1 MHVPQPSPLRK
12 QMVPFDD
19 PEWIY
24 EIKHDGFRA
33 LAVIEHDACR
43 FFSRKNQLLAG
54 YRKLGKAVAEEVK
67 ARTAILDGELVVI
80 DPHGRTV
87 FASMMKRAHYQV
99 RYFAFDVL
107 WLDGK
112 DLRLL
117 PLLRRKSILKRILPP
132 CSQHVLYVDHIRGKG
147 RWLFQQVCKL
157 DLEGIVAKHGTSPYR
172 ERIASDMWIK
182 IKNPDYSQK
191 EGRGNIFRRTG

>member
-12 QMVPFDD
+12 QMAPFDD

-24 EIKHDGFRA
+24 EIKHDGSRA
-33 LAVIEHDACR
+33 LAVIEHDTCR
-43 FFSRKNQLLAG
+43 FFSRKSQRLAG
-54 YRKLGKAVAEEVK
+54 YRALGKAVAEEVK
-67 ARTAILDGELVVI
+67 ARTAILDGELVVT
-80 DPHGRTV
+80 DPHGRTL
-87 FASMMKRAHYQV
+87 FAPMMKGAHDQV
-99 RYFAFDVL
+99 LYFAFDVL

-132 CSQHVLYVDHIRGKG
+132 CSQHILYVDHIQEKG
-147 RWLFQQVCKL
+147 RWLFQQACKL
-157 DLEGIVAKHGTSPYR
+157 DLEGIVAKHATSPYR

-182 IKNPDYSQK
+182 IKNPAYSQK
-191 EGRGNIFRRTG
+191 EGRGDWFKSAG